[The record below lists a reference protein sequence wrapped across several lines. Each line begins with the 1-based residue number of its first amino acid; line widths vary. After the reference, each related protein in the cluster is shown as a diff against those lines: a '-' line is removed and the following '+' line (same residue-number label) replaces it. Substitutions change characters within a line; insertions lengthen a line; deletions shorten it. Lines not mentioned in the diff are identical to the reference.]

1 MFLVIRVR
9 GTTGVIK
16 NIADTLDMLRL
27 NRISHAVLVE
37 DTPSYNGMLQKA
49 KDYIT
54 WGEID
59 ADLLAKRGKF
69 TGNNKVTDEY
79 VAENSDYKNI
89 DELAKAVIAGEVKL
103 MDLDIK
109 PVFRL
114 HPPRK
119 GYEDIRL
126 SVKEGG
132 SLGYRG
138 ENIKDLAE
146 RMLQVYKMIRSK
158 RKINKLRGSRSNGG
172 GCTKKRRGAGNKGGR
187 GNAGA
192 SKQHWTWTAKFDPDH
207 YGKH

>member
-59 ADLLAKRGKF
+59 ADLLAEIIAKRGKF

-79 VAENSDYKNI
+79 VSENSDYKNI
-89 DELAKAVIAGEVKL
+89 DELAKAVIACEVKL

-146 RMLQVYKMIRSK
+146 RML
-158 RKINKLRGSRSNGG
+158 
-172 GCTKKRRGAGNKGGR
+172 
-187 GNAGA
+187 
-192 SKQHWTWTAKFDPDH
+192 
-207 YGKH
+207 

>member
-59 ADLLAKRGKF
+59 ADLLAEIIAKRGKF

-89 DELAKAVIAGEVKL
+89 EVLAKAVIAGEVKL

-146 RMLQVYKMIRSK
+146 RML
-158 RKINKLRGSRSNGG
+158 
-172 GCTKKRRGAGNKGGR
+172 
-187 GNAGA
+187 
-192 SKQHWTWTAKFDPDH
+192 
-207 YGKH
+207 

>member
-1 MFLVIRVR
+1 MFLVIRIR
-9 GTTGVIK
+9 GTTGVK
-16 NIADTLDMLRL
+16 QPIASTLEMLRL

-37 DTPSYNGMLQKA
+37 ENPSYKGMLQKA

-59 ADLLAKRGKF
+59 AETLAAIIAKRGRLP
-69 TGNNKVTDEY
+69 GNVKVTDEY
-79 VAENSDYKNI
+79 VAENSDYSNI
-89 DELAKAVIAGEVKL
+89 QELAEALIKSDVKL
-103 MDLDIK
+103 ADVGIK

-138 ENIKDLAE
+138 EEIKDLAK
-146 RMLQVYKMIRSK
+146 RML
-158 RKINKLRGSRSNGG
+158 
-172 GCTKKRRGAGNKGGR
+172 
-187 GNAGA
+187 
-192 SKQHWTWTAKFDPDH
+192 
-207 YGKH
+207 